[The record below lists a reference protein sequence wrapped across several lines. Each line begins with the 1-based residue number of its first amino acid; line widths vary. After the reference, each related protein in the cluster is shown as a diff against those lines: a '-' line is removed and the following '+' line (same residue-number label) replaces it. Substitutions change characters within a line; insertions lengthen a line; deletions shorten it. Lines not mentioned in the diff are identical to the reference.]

1 MLPTGLKLVSPVVDD
16 KGVLSVVEI
25 IAALDR
31 EVVVDVEDAGVWA
44 SEVES
49 FTNDSVTFPAW
60 FCPSLS
66 AIPKLEGLL
75 CAPCSLSNDSP
86 VVDEDKVVEI
96 VAGLDREVVVEV
108 DGRLAMDSAVEAV
121 LSVSAFS
128 ANDANSVDGTRLP
141 PDTRNIS

>member
-1 MLPTGLKLVSPVVDD
+1 MLPTGLKVVSPVVDD
-16 KGVLSVVEI
+16 KEVLS
-25 IAALDR
+25 
-31 EVVVDVEDAGVWA
+31 
-44 SEVES
+44 
-49 FTNDSVTFPAW
+49 
-60 FCPSLS
+60 
-66 AIPKLEGLL
+66 
-75 CAPCSLSNDSP
+75 
-86 VVDEDKVVEI
+86 VVEI